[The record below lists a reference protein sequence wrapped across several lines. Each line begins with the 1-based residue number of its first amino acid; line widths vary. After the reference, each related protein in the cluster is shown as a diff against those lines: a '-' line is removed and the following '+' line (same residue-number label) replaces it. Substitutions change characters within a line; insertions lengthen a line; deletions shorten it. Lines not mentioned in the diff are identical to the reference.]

1 MNKLEKQKQKKNN
14 KKIKFSKTVV
24 AKIAIFKSNKTSKTR
39 ERIDLP
45 KTNKHKTN

>member
-1 MNKLEKQKQKKNN
+1 MKKLEKQKQKKI
-14 KKIKFSKTVV
+14 IKFSKTVV